1 MSGASGGLRDR
12 LDAPAYRGELQQPG
26 HPDRVVGVAVA
37 VDGCWDIV
45 VAEATRLA
53 VVRETGRLVVVD
65 QGTEAVITERY
76 VR

>member
-12 LDAPAYRGELQQPG
+12 LDAPAYRVELQQPG
-26 HPDRVVGVAVA
+26 HPDRVVGFAET

-53 VVRETGRLVVVD
+53 AARETGRLVVVD
-65 QGTEAVITERY
+65 QATEAVVTERY